1 PDKSCLPVDGLRGF
15 SLFWLQPVQ
24 HNGLGKLLLARIYF
38 KAMAVKTFGPF
49 QVSVFGIA
57 EGAFQCDH
65 IFQIGRKST
74 NKRILHPSSPLSMGM
89 PLKSRAHSF
98 KLRVSRAR
106 YCLADFGSSCPR
118 ICVMVVSGVPVT
130 KSFFA

>member
-1 PDKSCLPVDGLRGF
+1 PA
-15 SLFWLQPVQ
+15 Q
-24 HNGLGKLLLARIYF
+24 HNGLGKLLLAGIYF

-49 QVSVFGIA
+49 QVSVFGIT
-57 EGAFQCDH
+57 EGAFQSDH
-65 IFQIGRKST
+65 TFQILCKST
-74 NKRILHPSSPLSMGM
+74 GKLIIHPSSPLSRGM

-98 KLRVSRAR
+98 KLRVSRER

-130 KSFFA
+130 KSFFASRRRSPWNPFPSKAWR